1 MPEAP
6 VVVPLVGWM
15 LVECV
20 EEAVSA
26 STYLAAVAAV

>member
-1 MPEAP
+1 MPEAS

-20 EEAVSA
+20 EEAVSV
-26 STYLAAVAAV
+26 SMPLAAAAAV